1 MCCYNEGYEPRL
13 ITNDAPGTQWHIASY
28 DGELTECHDTNFLLL
43 GASRVARWY
52 ACWRIGAR
60 RSPAS
65 SSTIRVGNSSQPR
78 SWLSSKPLE
87 N

>member
-28 DGELTECHDTNFLLL
+28 DGDLTECHDTNFLLL

-52 ACWRIGAR
+52 ACWRLVPAVR
-60 RSPAS
+60 RLLPLLSESETAA
-65 SSTIRVGNSSQPR
+65 TRVFQSGSVSDT
-78 SWLSSKPLE
+78 
-87 N
+87 